1 MQCWY
6 YAAAKILVAAGADV
20 NTQGLGDDIPLHDS
34 ASSRHRDVSMTGRSI
49 VRFSKI

>member
-6 YAAAKILVAAGADV
+6 YAAAKILVADV